1 MEKVCFFSVVA
12 VCLFYFEEM
21 CLSFSHT
28 FDSLVIS
35 TLALLSVIVGGP
47 AGV

>member
-1 MEKVCFFSVVA
+1 MEEVCFFSVVA

-28 FDSLVIS
+28 FGSLVIATS
-35 TLALLSVIVGGP
+35 ALLSVIVSGP